1 MFDVIVKNCRVVS
14 SQGTIE
20 ADILVKDGRIAAIS
34 EEPLAAEAAR
44 TIDAAGRF
52 VMPGVVDEHVHIID
66 MDLKEVYGRFE
77 LDSESAA
84 VGGVT
89 TIIEMP
95 ITFPPTTTLEAF
107 LEKKKQGEQRL
118 KVDFALYGGGVPG
131 NLSEIRKMHDAG
143 AVGFKS
149 MMAASVPGMF
159 DAVDDGQ
166 LFEIFQEIA
175 ACGSVIVVHAENE
188 MLIQTLQKQ
197 LKAAGRKDLAAYEE
211 SQPVFQ
217 ENEAIQRA
225 LLLQKEAG
233 CRLIVVHVS
242 NPGGVELIHRAQS
255 EGQDVHCESGPQYLN
270 LTMDDAEKV
279 GPYMKIAPP
288 VRSAELNAVLWEQLA
303 KGYIDTLGSDHGGHP
318 VENKEGGWEDIW
330 MASNGALGL
339 ETSLPMMLTNGVN
352 KGRVSLERLVEVMC
366 ENPAKIFG
374 IYPQKGTLQ
383 VGSDADLLILDLEI
397 EDRKVD
403 ASQFRSL
410 LHYSPFDGRPVTGAP
425 VLTMI
430 RGTVVAENGEVLV
443 DQGFGQFVTRRDS
456 EVSA

>member
-1 MFDVIVKNCRVVS
+1 MFDVIVKNCRMVS
-14 SQGTIE
+14 SDGITE
-20 ADILVKDGRIAAIS
+20 ADILVKDGKVAAIS
-34 EEPLAAEAAR
+34 SDTSDVEASR
-44 TIDAAGRF
+44 TIDAGGKF

-66 MDLKEVYGRFE
+66 MDLKNRYGRFE

-84 VGGVT
+84 VGGIT

-95 ITFPPTTTLEAF
+95 ITFPPTTTLDAF
-107 LEKKKQGEQRL
+107 LEKKKQAGQRL

-131 NLSEIRKMHDAG
+131 NLPEIRKMHDAG

-159 DAVDDGQ
+159 DAVSDGE

-175 ACGSVIVVHAENE
+175 ACGSVVVVHAENE
-188 MLIQTLQKQ
+188 TIIQALQKQ
-197 LKAAGRKDLAAYEE
+197 IKAAGRKDMAAYEA

-233 CRLIVVHVS
+233 CRLIVLHVS
-242 NPGGVELIHRAQS
+242 NPDGVELIHQAQS

-270 LTMDDAEKV
+270 ITTDDAERI
-279 GPYMKIAPP
+279 GPYMKVAPP
-288 VRSAELNAVLWEQLA
+288 VRSAEMNVRLWEQL
-303 KGYIDTLGSDHGGHP
+303 KNGLIDTLGSDHGGHP
-318 VENKEGGWEDIW
+318 VEDKEPGWKDVW
-330 MASNGALGL
+330 KAGNGALGL

-352 KGRVSLERLVEVMC
+352 KGRLSLERLVEVMC
-366 ENPAKIFG
+366 EKPAKLFG

-383 VGSDADLLILDLEI
+383 LGSDADLLILDLDI
-397 EDRKVD
+397 DTKVD

-410 LHYSPFDGRPVTGAP
+410 HKYSPFDGMPVTGAP
-425 VLTMI
+425 VLTMV
-430 RGTVVAENGEVLV
+430 RGTVVAEKGEVLV
-443 DQGFGQFVTRRDS
+443 EQGFGQFVTRHDYEAS
-456 EVSA
+456 K